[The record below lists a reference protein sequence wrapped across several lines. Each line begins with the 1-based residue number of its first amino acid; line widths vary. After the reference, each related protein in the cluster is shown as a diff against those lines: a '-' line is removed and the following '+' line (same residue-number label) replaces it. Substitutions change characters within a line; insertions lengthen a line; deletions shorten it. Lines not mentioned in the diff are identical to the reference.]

1 MGGYAIRVNRF
12 LSLTLSLIISVT
24 SPLLSFRYASGP
36 TLYSALSH
44 LHVRLAPLCPLSG
57 WSPETA
63 NTDTPEKPHTCTI
76 EKKLYTI
83 YRKIWFFDNGGCT
96 ITSISGREKK

>member
-24 SPLLSFRYASGP
+24 SSLLSFCYASGP

-44 LHVRLAPLCPLSG
+44 LPVRLAPLCPLSS
-57 WSPETA
+57 WSSETA
-63 NTDTPEKPHTCTI
+63 N
-76 EKKLYTI
+76 
-83 YRKIWFFDNGGCT
+83 IWHARGTGLARSNPRNPLCVVKDV
-96 ITSISGREKK
+96 